1 MKEAFSSVSPK
12 GQITLPIEFRRMLGL
27 RAKDKVS
34 IEFEEG
40 KLTVRPAR
48 YTLESVVGS
57 VPPPTRTEDIK
68 GIIREAKEER
78 AQRVMDQ
85 LHQSKQST

>member
-12 GQITLPIEFRRMLGL
+12 GQITLPVEFRRMLGL
-27 RAKDKVS
+27 RPKDKVS
-34 IEFEEG
+34 IEIEEG

-57 VPPPTRTEDIK
+57 VPIGVGRIEGD
-68 GIIREAKEER
+68 
-78 AQRVMDQ
+78 
-85 LHQSKQST
+85 